1 MLLRVAG
8 APVDLVKRIPLFS
21 DLDERELRAIADSMK
36 ARSFA
41 AGSTVV
47 EEGEAGVGFFVIE
60 SGSAQVTV
68 GGREVGALGPGDH
81 FGEVALIGDVNRT
94 ATITADTE
102 LSCYGMTFWD
112 FRPLVE
118 SNATIAWKLLQ
129 ALARRLS
136 AAEQRSR

>member
-8 APVDLVKRIPLFS
+8 ASVDLVKRIPLFS

-60 SGSAQVTV
+60 SGRAHVTV
-68 GGREVGALGPGDH
+68 AGREVGVLGAGDH

-102 LSCYGMTFWD
+102 LNCYGMTFWD

-136 AAEQRSR
+136 AAEQRGR